1 MFPETRKEERGW
13 VGLEMGPRIGTW
25 GARIKQGRSLKNL
38 RRTYPVAQWLRP
50 PASSAGGSDP
60 IAGWG
65 TKISHAAAKN
75 KKQKWN
81 NFRQISERM
90 ALRLLDPE
98 GMCPSP
104 VQRLILTQRDSLPGL
119 ASLPPAPPGTHGRE
133 AEQDRKGKRE
143 FGSRAPCL
151 GQVKSSR
158 KAISSFVYSFEI
170 LLRSTCVL
178 PCPKTARQQPRK
190 GTEMPASWSLQS
202 RTGDRQ

>member
-1 MFPETRKEERGW
+1 
-13 VGLEMGPRIGTW
+13 MGPRIGTW

-38 RRTYPVAQWLRP
+38 KRASPVAQWLRP

-65 TKISHAAAKN
+65 TKISHTAAKN

-98 GMCPSP
+98 GMCPSA

-119 ASLPPAPPGTHGRE
+119 ASLPPA
-133 AEQDRKGKRE
+133 
-143 FGSRAPCL
+143 
-151 GQVKSSR
+151 
-158 KAISSFVYSFEI
+158 
-170 LLRSTCVL
+170 L
-178 PCPKTARQQPRK
+178 PALMEER
-190 GTEMPASWSLQS
+190 LS
-202 RTGDRQ
+202 RTGRGRGNLAPGPLAWGK